1 MWTHYSISSFFPSNQ
16 KPLHFIN
23 APIPKQ
29 CALGSKPLVLF
40 LYRYQRVT
48 FHPFPYSELFGLV
61 MESTEQ
67 MNDPPATSLTHK
79 YLHHSISLTHTILFL
94 GSKFITPPLR
104 WIVVL
109 HSWEGF
115 QWEDQC
121 KKLVPDMIE
130 LLRYAMK
137 DHEESILFRSSLF
150 LIFLLFSFS
159 FYHQPVCITRERV
172 GCLIRFLVFR
182 VVLDLERFCGLTGPL
197 LWLVP
202 SSTVR
207 FGLGFKTLI
216 QRERE
221 RGEHHALW
229 GEIPDVGVI
238 QACVEINIVLWSISA
253 SLILVVHS
261 WLLIFWFAK
270 NHKNSFSMWFLVFLK
285 LELN

>member
-1 MWTHYSISSFFPSNQ
+1 
-16 KPLHFIN
+16 
-23 APIPKQ
+23 
-29 CALGSKPLVLF
+29 
-40 LYRYQRVT
+40 
-48 FHPFPYSELFGLV
+48 

-137 DHEESILFRSSLF
+137 DHEESILFRSLF
-150 LIFLLFSFS
+150 PIFLLFSFS
-159 FYHQPVCITRERV
+159 FYHQPVCITRERLEQFA
-172 GCLIRFLVFR
+172 GWTAGLIRFLVFW

-197 LWLVP
+197 PWPVP
-202 SSTVR
+202 GSTVR
-207 FGLGFKTLI
+207 SGPGFKTLI

-221 RGEHHALW
+221 RERWTSCVVGRNPRRGSYSTVRWDEHRALKYFCLCYFSCAFMAPNLL
-229 GEIPDVGVI
+229 GCQESQKPFFDV
-238 QACVEINIVLWSISA
+238 
-253 SLILVVHS
+253 
-261 WLLIFWFAK
+261 IFCIFE
-270 NHKNSFSMWFLVFLK
+270 VGT
-285 LELN
+285 